1 MKVYMNTQE
10 LNAGVSD
17 VVRALSQKSVIPI
30 LEGICFLAEDSAVT
44 LICTDMSLRIETRIA
59 AGVTEEGCVIIP
71 GRLFAEIV
79 RRLPEETVELETQ
92 DNKIVIKSGRSR
104 STLQISS
111 AQDYPAMPEIG
122 DPTEISISQNAFRN
136 MIRQTIFATTQDDT
150 KPMLNGILL
159 EAEANILK
167 LVALDGFSLAL
178 RREPCNYAGSCS
190 KAIVPTKSLS
200 EISRMMLDSNEP
212 IKLVISKTHIA
223 IDLEHTKI
231 VSRLLDVNFINYDS
245 ILTKTFK
252 TRVRVKRAELL
263 EIIERASLISRE
275 NKGNAIRMKFG
286 GDMLKI
292 SAVSELGSVNEELPV
307 EIDGDSI
314 EIAFNAR
321 FMSDVFKSLEDEEV
335 YMNMINRISQCVIC
349 PIEGDAYQYVVL
361 PMRILDAE

>member
-1 MKVYMNTQE
+1 
-10 LNAGVSD
+10 
-17 VVRALSQKSVIPI
+17 
-30 LEGICFLAEDSAVT
+30 
-44 LICTDMSLRIETRIA
+44 
-59 AGVTEEGCVIIP
+59 
-71 GRLFAEIV
+71 
-79 RRLPEETVELETQ
+79 
-92 DNKIVIKSGRSR
+92 
-104 STLQISS
+104 
-111 AQDYPAMPEIG
+111 MPEIG
-122 DPTEISISQNAFRN
+122 DPTEILISQNAFRN

-159 EAEANILK
+159 EAEENILK
-167 LVALDGFSLAL
+167 LVALDGFRLAL

-263 EIIERASLISRE
+263 EIIERASLISRQD
-275 NKGNAIRMKFG
+275 KGNAIRMNFG

-321 FMSDVFKSLEDEEV
+321 FMSDVFKSLEDE
-335 YMNMINRISQCVIC
+335 
-349 PIEGDAYQYVVL
+349 
-361 PMRILDAE
+361 